1 MMAAWQGSAIRKKKR
16 QLKLMHKSLKLA
28 VLLCPVTADTQS
40 NSTNSGSG
48 SWYTWCMLWQQQ
60 LHWVEQTAR
69 HGMPILPFEVCSLFA
84 SLNQKWVADIQ
95 PAMGTLVRC
104 YLTKDGK
111 TRLSHHINFFQP
123 IRPPPTIHSRSSCRK
138 THKWQ
143 LISHLLAADLRSSN
157 RVSHNILTRTR
168 TGTAEWRD

>member
-1 MMAAWQGSAIRKKKR
+1 MALASDADTEGRLNKNGPSNMMAAWQGSAIRKKKR

-104 YLTKDGK
+104 YLTKDWK
-111 TRLSHHINFFQP
+111 TRMSYHIKFFSLF
-123 IRPPPTIHSRSSCRK
+123 I
-138 THKWQ
+138 
-143 LISHLLAADLRSSN
+143 LLRQYTPD
-157 RVSHNILTRTR
+157 HP
-168 TGTAEWRD
+168 AEKYTSGS